1 MKITV
6 IGGGNIGTL
15 IAAEMAY
22 KGHEVTVFTSHSPRW
37 QCELTI
43 WKSDDTLWRTGKIA
57 LATSDLEEAVRG
69 AELIW
74 VTLPAQ
80 MFGAIAR
87 KLEPLVQPGQ
97 MVGVVPGAGGA
108 EFAFHCLI
116 EKGCVFFGLQ
126 RVHSIAR
133 LKEYGR
139 SVYMLGRKSSL
150 QVGAIPTVQT
160 EKIAAML
167 AQQFDLPCQ
176 ALPNYLCVTMTPSN
190 PILHT
195 SRLQTMFADWQ
206 EGRSY
211 PRNILFYEEW
221 TDASS
226 QRLLAMDDELQTLCE
241 RIPLPLETVR
251 SLRDYY
257 ESSTKEAMTKKIRS
271 IAAFKGLP
279 SPMKEENGAW
289 LPDLSS
295 RYFTSDFSFGMK
307 VLKEIAALF
316 QVPTPQMDAVWDWYA
331 RLAPEDAAHSFRL
344 HISQP
349 DFLKLY
355 Q

>member
-15 IAAEMAY
+15 MAAEMAC

-295 RYFTSDFSFGMK
+295 RYFTSDFSFGLK